1 MEILEAF
8 DLTGSYRRAAELAG
22 CDHHTVRRYVGL
34 RGHGVDPTGPSSR
47 AKLIDG
53 FLPKVEE
60 LVERSHGKIGADA
73 VHKKIA
79 AMGFD
84 GTERT
89 TRRAVAVAR
98 ESWRSGH
105 RRVYR
110 PWIPE
115 PGMWLQWDWG
125 WGPKIG
131 GRQVQL
137 WCAWLAWSRFRVV
150 IPVFDKTLPTVA
162 ACLDQTL
169 RMIGGVPTYCLTD
182 NEKTVTVEHIARIA
196 MRNPEIVPIG
206 RFYGTVIRTC
216 MPADPE
222 SKGGSEA
229 TVRIAKRDLVPTA
242 VNLRP
247 GYGDFGALVAACED
261 FMAEVNGRVHRET
274 RRVPAEMLAE
284 ERLRLHPVPAGAFT
298 AVFGQ
303 SRQVGKDATIQVESV
318 RYSVPHAL
326 IGESVWVR
334 FGGEDLI
341 ITALVNGVAAE
352 VARHERSTPGNPQI
366 DDAHYPPGERG
377 QRVPK
382 PTTPAEAEFLALG
395 PGAALWLTEAGAA
408 GTRHARAKM
417 ADAVALAKL
426 HGTEAVDR
434 ALGTA
439 ATVERFAGG
448 DLMAI
453 LAHQVEHSGE
463 DPPTRAGEE
472 HSLQP
477 GTSAWSGFSLHPM
490 SEGWRSPTDH

>member
-1 MEILEAF
+1 MEILEAY
-8 DLTGSYRRAAELAG
+8 DLTGSYRKAAVLAG
-22 CDHHTVRRYVGL
+22 CDHHTVRRYVQL
-34 RGHGVDPTGPSSR
+34 RGHGVDPTEPASR

-60 LVERSHGKIGADA
+60 LVERSRGKIGADA

-84 GTERT
+84 GTDRT
-89 TRRAVAVAR
+89 TRRAVAAAKQ
-98 ESWRSGH
+98 SYRSGH

-125 WGPKIG
+125 WGPTVA
-131 GRQVQL
+131 GRQTQL

-162 ACLDQTL
+162 LCLDQTL
-169 RMIGGVPTYCLTD
+169 RAIGGVPTYCLTD

-206 RFYGTVIRTC
+206 RYYGTVVRTC

-242 VNLRP
+242 VNLRA
-247 GYGDFGALVAACED
+247 GYEDFGALVESCAG
-261 FMAEVNGRVHRET
+261 FMAEVNDRVHRET
-274 RRVPAEMLAE
+274 RRVPAEMLTE
-284 ERLRLHPVPAGAFT
+284 ERHRLHPVPERPFS

-303 SRQVGKDATIQVESV
+303 SRHVGKDATIQVEAV
-318 RYSVPHAL
+318 RYSVPHGL
-326 IGESVWVR
+326 VGMSVWIR
-334 FGGEDLI
+334 FHGDDLI
-341 ITALVNGVAAE
+341 VTALVDGRPVE
-352 VARHERSTPGNPQI
+352 VARHERSTPGNPRI
-366 DDAHYPPGERG
+366 DEGHYPPGERG
-377 QRVPK
+377 LRTPT

-395 PGAALWLTEAGAA
+395 PGAALWLQEAGEA
-408 GTRHARAKM
+408 GIRHARSKM
-417 ADAVALAKL
+417 TDAVALAKL
-426 HGTEAVDR
+426 HGAQAVDR

-439 ATVERFAGG
+439 ATVERFADG

-453 LAHQVEHSGE
+453 LSHQVEHAE
-463 DPPTRAGEE
+463 DHESTHAGEE

-477 GTSAWSGFSLHPM
+477 GTSAWSGFGST
-490 SEGWRSPTDH
+490 G